1 MAYRDRYDRWPRY
14 VPVAERRAKA
24 AQELAKRMKK
34 GQRATPI
41 AIEGRT
47 IAASFWGKAWCG
59 NLESYSDF
67 ANRLPRGRTYVRNG
81 SVIDLRIAEGR
92 VDALV
97 AGTSL
102 YEVRIEIDKLS
113 KSHAKRLTRQC
124 RGQIDSAVALLQ
136 GQMPQSLLDAF
147 ADRGSGLFPAPKEI
161 DLFCS
166 CPDAAVMCKHVAAV
180 LYGVGARFDKAPE
193 TFFTLRS
200 VPLDDLVAK
209 SVPQRAGKQEIAD
222 SALESIFGIELD
234 RRR

>member
-1 MAYRDRYDRWPRY
+1 VAWRFGPFPEY
-14 VPVAERRAKA
+14 VPVAIRRARA
-24 AQELAKRMKK
+24 IAQARKLTRAGRRLA
-34 GQRATPI
+34 PI
-41 AIEGRT
+41 RIEGRK
-47 IAASFWGKAWCG
+47 IATSYWGKAWCD

-81 SVIDLRIAEGR
+81 SVIDLRISAGR
-92 VDALV
+92 IDALV

-102 YEVRIEIDKLS
+102 YEVRIDIRKLS
-113 KSHAKRLTRQC
+113 KSRAKKLTAQC
-124 RGQIDSAVALLQ
+124 RGQIDSTVSLLQ
-136 GQMPQSLLDAF
+136 GKVPQALLDAF
-147 ADRGSGLFPAPKEI
+147 ADRASGLFPAPAEI

-200 VPLDDLVAK
+200 LDLDELVAK
-209 SVPQRAGKQEIAD
+209 SVPQRTGRQEIAD
-222 SALESIFGIELD
+222 SALESIFGIEID

>member
-1 MAYRDRYDRWPRY
+1 MPWRFGAFPEY

-24 AQELAKRMKK
+24 LAQARKLEKRGRKLQPVAVD
-34 GQRATPI
+34 GRRI
-41 AIEGRT
+41 AL
-47 IAASFWGKAWCG
+47 SFWGKAWCE

-67 ANRLPRGRTYVRNG
+67 ANRLPRGRTYLRNG
-81 SVIDLRIAEGR
+81 SVIDLRIAPGR

-113 KSHAKRLTRQC
+113 KPHAKRLTRQC
-124 RGQIDSAVALLQ
+124 RGQIDSAVSLLQ
-136 GQMPQSLLDAF
+136 GQVPAALLEAL

-166 CPDAAVMCKHVAAV
+166 CPDSAVMCKHVAAV
-180 LYGVGARFDKAPE
+180 LYGVGARFDTAPE
-193 TFFTLRS
+193 TFFTLRTLA
-200 VPLDDLVAK
+200 LDDLVAK
-209 SVPQRAGKQEIAD
+209 SVPQRAGRQEIAD

-234 RRR
+234 RRRR

>member
-1 MAYRDRYDRWPRY
+1 MPWRFGAFPEY

-24 AQELAKRMKK
+24 LAQARKLAKRGRKL
-34 GQRATPI
+34 QPI
-41 AIEGRT
+41 ALDGRK
-47 IAASFWGKAWCG
+47 IASSFWGKAWCD

-81 SVIDLRIAEGR
+81 SVIDLRIAPGR
-92 VDALV
+92 IDALV
-97 AGTSL
+97 AGSSL
-102 YEVRIEIDKLS
+102 YEVQIRIGKLS
-113 KSHAKRLTRQC
+113 KSREKKLTGQC
-124 RGQIDSAVALLQ
+124 RGQIDSAVSLLR
-136 GQMPQSLLDAF
+136 GQVPQSLLDAF
-147 ADRGSGLFPAPKEI
+147 ADRGSGLFPAPAEI

-200 VPLDDLVAK
+200 LSLDDLVAK
-209 SVPQRAGKQEIAD
+209 SVPQRLGKQEIAD

>member
-1 MAYRDRYDRWPRY
+1 MFYGDWRPY
-14 VPVAERRAKA
+14 VSAAERRKRA
-24 AQELAKRMKK
+24 AAHARKLAKK
-34 GQRATPI
+34 GHTVRPVE
-41 AIEGRT
+41 IEGRI
-47 IAASFWGKAWCG
+47 IAATFWGKAWCD

-92 VDALV
+92 VEALV

-113 KSHAKRLTRQC
+113 KSHAKRLTKQC

-136 GQMPQSLLDAF
+136 GQVPQALLDAF
-147 ADRGSGLFPAPKEI
+147 ADRGSGLFPAPNEI

-200 VPLDDLVAK
+200 LALDELVAK

-222 SALESIFGIELD
+222 AALESIFGIELD